1 MIFCVLLFCFCSFI
15 IFFFSSS
22 YFVSSPLLLFY
33 LYGCF
38 LQLYPLS
45 QTLRFLFIYFFT
57 FYQAFNSQ
65 GFFVYSLR
73 IPVTCHPALVSRML
87 SQYRIHLP
95 MQETQETLVQSLG
108 QEDSPG
114 GGCGYPLQYS
124 CLGNPMD
131 RGPWQTAVHGVTKSG
146 TRLSTQHIIFKN

>member
-1 MIFCVLLFCFCSFI
+1 MFYFFCGFI
-15 IFFFSSS
+15 IFFFFFS
-22 YFVSSPLLLFY
+22 LLFCI
-33 LYGCF
+33 LSPSSV
-38 LQLYPLS
+38 LPLWMLS
-45 QTLRFLFIYFFT
+45 STLSSKPN
-57 FYQAFNSQ
+57 FNSQ
-65 GFFVYSLR
+65 ELFVYSLR

-131 RGPWQTAVHGVTKSG
+131 RGPWQTAVHGVTESG
-146 TRLSTQHIIFKN
+146 TRLSTQHIFFLN

>member
-114 GGCGYPLQYS
+114 EWNCSPLQNS
-124 CLGNPMD
+124 CLENSMN
-131 RGPWQTAVHGVTKSG
+131 RGAWWATVHEVTKSQ
-146 TRLSTQHIIFKN
+146 TWLSN